1 MKRLW
6 APWRVTYI
14 TAAKVPGCVF
24 CEAPISGDDRAA
36 LIVHRD
42 ASGFL
47 ILNRYPYNSGHLMAV
62 PFRHVARLEHLTP
75 EEMRSLMALSGLA
88 VQVLERAVRPEG
100 FNVGLNLGRAAG
112 AGIDDHLHIHVVPR
126 WAGDTNFMPVLGGV
140 KVLPEDLE
148 ATYERLTAA
157 LAAELQPSHSDPH
170 G

>member
-6 APWRVTYI
+6 APWRVAYI
-14 TAAKVPGCVF
+14 NAGKVPGCVF
-24 CEAPISGDDRAA
+24 CEAPAAGDDRAA
-36 LIVHRD
+36 LILHRD
-42 ASGFL
+42 AFGFL

-62 PFRHVARLEHLTP
+62 PFRHVARLEQLTP
-75 EEMRSLMALSGLA
+75 EEMCALLALSGLA
-88 VQVLERAVRPEG
+88 VQVLEHAMRPEG

-148 ATYERLTAA
+148 TTHARLTAA
-157 LAAELQPSHSDPH
+157 LAAELQPPPSSPH